1 MMEKEL
7 AVSTAPPSGTH
18 LDTQVVEVLQ
28 AEATAE
34 EEKRILQK
42 IDWQYV
48 GIAVQLDSPL

>member
-7 AVSTAPPSGTH
+7 AVSTAPPSGTD